1 MSASTKWLMTKKP
14 RPQITVAMD
23 ALLAALTFMGITE
36 KSDTDA
42 VLKTV
47 LKIIERNARVQ
58 S

>member
-1 MSASTKWLMTKKP
+1 MSVAKP
-14 RPQITVAMD
+14 KPQVTVAMD

-36 KSDTDA
+36 KSDTDL

-47 LKIIERNARVQ
+47 LKIVERNSKVR

>member
-1 MSASTKWLMTKKP
+1 MSGAAKKN

-47 LKIIERNARVQ
+47 LAIIKRNARKVR

>member
-1 MSASTKWLMTKKP
+1 MSNAAKKP

-47 LKIIERNARVQ
+47 LKIVERNAKAQ